1 MLRFGKRVHKAYQD
15 EVVVDVSEKDG
26 IRSLHL
32 GSEAIQSSMRV
43 RDPYELVL
51 GYSRCMFAFLL
62 FRDVPK
68 TMVMIGLGG
77 GSIAK
82 FVHRHLPTTA
92 AVTVEL
98 VPQIVHVARSMFF
111 LPPDDERLQVIVG
124 DGAEYIYNLVNPVD
138 VVMLDAYGS
147 TGIAEP
153 LATEDF
159 FAQCRDRLTPD
170 GVLLVNLW
178 GSDSKF
184 NAYVDRLSRAFDG
197 LVLCLPARQRG
208 NVTAICFRRGCNS
221 PTWSALLERAEFL
234 EAHFPLEFKEFVTD
248 LARMNAHND
257 RRLLV

>member
-1 MLRFGKRVHKAYQD
+1 MLRFGKRVHKAFND
-15 EVVVDVSEKDG
+15 DVVVDVSEKDG
-26 IRSLHL
+26 VRSLHL

-68 TMVMIGLGG
+68 TMVMVGLGG

-82 FVHRHLPTTA
+82 FVHRYMPTTH

-98 VPQIVHVARSMFF
+98 MPQIVSVARSMFL
-111 LPPDDERLQVIVG
+111 LPQDDDRMQIIVG
-124 DGAEYIYNLVNPVD
+124 DGAEYIGNMVNPVD
-138 VVMLDAYGS
+138 VIMLDAYGAE
-147 TGIAEP
+147 GIAEP

-159 FAQCRDRLTPD
+159 FGRCRDRLSAE

-197 LVLCLPARQRG
+197 LVICLPARQRG
-208 NVTAICFRRGCNS
+208 NVTAICFKNGCNN
-221 PTWSALLERAEFL
+221 PTWSSLNDRATVL

-248 LARMNAHND
+248 LARMNVHND

>member
-1 MLRFGKRVHKAYQD
+1 MRRFGKRVHKSPHE

-51 GYSRCMFAFLL
+51 GYSRCMFSFLL
-62 FRDVPK
+62 FREPPRSML
-68 TMVMIGLGG
+68 MVGLGG

-82 FVHRHLPTTA
+82 FAYKHLPETRII
-92 AVTVEL
+92 VVEL
-98 VPQIVHVARSMFF
+98 LPQIVSVARSMFF

-124 DGAEYIYNLVNPVD
+124 DGADHIENMVNPVD
-138 VVMLDAYGS
+138 VIMLDAYGA

-153 LATEDF
+153 LSTEDF
-159 FAQCRDRLTPD
+159 FGRCRDHLTPE
-170 GVLLVNLW
+170 GVLIVNLW
-178 GSDSKF
+178 GSDSRF

-208 NVTAICFRRGCNS
+208 NVTALCFKRGCNS
-221 PTWSALLERAEFL
+221 PTWSALTEKALEL
-234 EAHFPLEFKEFVTD
+234 EQRYPLEFAEFASD
-248 LARMNAHND
+248 LSRMNVHND
-257 RRLLV
+257 RRLLI